1 MVRAAPLR
9 TQAAVGRG
17 LDCTMADYRGLRA
30 WQAANALA
38 LGVFDLA
45 DRHWVP
51 KHACVWD
58 QLRRAAL
65 SIPLNLAEGHAQGPG
80 ARCRF
85 HFRVSYGSAVE
96 TSAIL
101 DFLGQLGIDTAQ
113 LVGQAEETRALT
125 YRLWQRS
132 K

>member
-1 MVRAAPLR
+1 MGDFRS
-9 TQAAVGRG
+9 
-17 LDCTMADYRGLRA
+17 LRA
-30 WQAANALA
+30 WQAADRLA
-38 LGVFDLA
+38 LGVFHLA
-45 DRHWVP
+45 DANWSP

-65 SIPLNLAEGHAQGPG
+65 SVSLNLAEGHAQGPG

-96 TSAIL
+96 TRVLL
-101 DFLGQLGIDTAQ
+101 DFLSRLGIETTELLSA
-113 LVGQAEETRALT
+113 ANETRALT

-132 K
+132 R